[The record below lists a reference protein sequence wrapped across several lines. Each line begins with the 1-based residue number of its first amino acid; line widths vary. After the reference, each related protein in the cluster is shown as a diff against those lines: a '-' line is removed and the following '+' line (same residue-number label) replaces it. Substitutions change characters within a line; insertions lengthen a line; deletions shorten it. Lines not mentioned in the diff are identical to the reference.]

1 MINNLLSLLTFENI
15 YLVANWGVIPFW
27 LLLVFL
33 PNHHLTNFFVQSVIV
48 PILLS
53 SGYAYLSYKIYLKSN
68 WKEIKCAP
76 LSIIQNNILNIDKE
90 FDPMNECFINNKF
103 KESLIKDNENL
114 FYKQINNLTL
124 LIQEI
129 RGENEKANKG
139 LNKYYNDSISEIKN
153 NFNELNNNKNKL
165 NKDIETNKNNIN
177 VALTNL
183 RTKI

>member
-1 MINNLLSLLTFENI
+1 MYLKKYIYISLLYMTRIFYSRYKGDLINI
-15 YLVANWGVIPFW
+15 FFIFFLTYL
-27 LLLVFL
+27 L
-33 PNHHLTNFFVQSVIV
+33 
-48 PILLS
+48 
-53 SGYAYLSYKIYLKSN
+53 YYYLSYKIYLKSN